1 MAPSKRTLA
10 EQLGGAL
17 PEGIDALDEEHKQ
30 VLGDA
35 LRAARRR
42 QAAALSAAAEES
54 LSHVPF
60 LLRGAVRK
68 AAGL

>member
-1 MAPSKRTLA
+1 MARSQRTLA
-10 EQLGGAL
+10 EQLGAPLPPGIEAL
-17 PEGIDALDEEHKQ
+17 AEEHKEII
-30 VLGDA
+30 GDA
-35 LRAARRR
+35 LRQARRK
-42 QAAALSAAAEES
+42 QATALSAAAEES

>member
-1 MAPSKRTLA
+1 MARSKRTLA
-10 EQLGGAL
+10 EQLGSPLPPGIEAL
-17 PEGIDALDEEHKQ
+17 AEEHKEA
-30 VLGDA
+30 LGDA
-35 LRAARRR
+35 LRQARRR
-42 QAAALSAAAEES
+42 QAAALSSAAEES